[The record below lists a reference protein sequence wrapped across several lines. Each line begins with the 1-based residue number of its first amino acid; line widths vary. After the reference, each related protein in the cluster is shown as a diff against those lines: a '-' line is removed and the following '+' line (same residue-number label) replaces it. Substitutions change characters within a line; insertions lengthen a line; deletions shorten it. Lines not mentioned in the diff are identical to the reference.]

1 MLPTYSGSSRH
12 GKKGKKAKGALKL
25 GVCALL
31 SIFVCLLV
39 WEVSVITHGGGGG
52 GSGASNGGGAQVS
65 SVDASA
71 SGQPSVSPG
80 VVSSLRAQLQLAESA
95 KAELERQVADEHKR
109 GIRAGE
115 APPSALQADVDRL
128 RTEVAAARAA
138 ASTSTGEVTHLQG
151 EISRLVSEQSL
162 ANEKLSAS
170 EHERQSLS
178 AQLQKEK
185 TKHSS
190 SSSFFGRASSSSA
203 AASDATSDKW
213 YNKKPGRLLSPYEFH
228 RPLPPL
234 IDAWRNGKIDWHDLI
249 PSHSSLWER
258 YGESKDDKFN
268 FMKLVM
274 KEVAVTDYLTQ
285 YQDSGL
291 ASNFGHDF
299 GPMRNYSM
307 CNLVD
312 DPCLIHG
319 REECDRNSFCHWEDD
334 AASCSTATE
343 EQSHQSCPTGQSAK
357 KLVSSR
363 LTPADARDCK
373 RYIHEK
379 VGEEAGRRCSF

>member
-1 MLPTYSGSSRH
+1 M
-12 GKKGKKAKGALKL
+12 
-25 GVCALL
+25 
-31 SIFVCLLV
+31 
-39 WEVSVITHGGGGG
+39 
-52 GSGASNGGGAQVS
+52 
-65 SVDASA
+65 
-71 SGQPSVSPG
+71 
-80 VVSSLRAQLQLAESA
+80 
-95 KAELERQVADEHKR
+95 
-109 GIRAGE
+109 
-115 APPSALQADVDRL
+115 
-128 RTEVAAARAA
+128 AAARAA

-291 ASNFGHDF
+291 ARTLATTS
-299 GPMRNYSM
+299 GP
-307 CNLVD
+307 CGTI
-312 DPCLIHG
+312 PCAIWSTIPFIHG
-319 REECDRNSFCHWEDD
+319 HECDRNSFCHWEDD
-334 AASCSTATE
+334 AVSC
-343 EQSHQSCPTGQSAK
+343 QQQR
-357 KLVSSR
+357 SSR
-363 LTPADARDCK
+363 INPARLASLRKARQLQTPQLMRGQK
-373 RYIHEK
+373 RYTRK
-379 VGEEAGRRCSF
+379 GG